1 MGYFNA
7 LSLFPN
13 IKEDNLEYTYVDY
26 LIMILLLTRVRIACT
41 SIVYKALNTTK
52 FNNNNNMV

>member
-13 IKEDNLEYTYVDY
+13 ITEDHLEYTYVDY
-26 LIMILLLTRVRIACT
+26 LIMILLLTRVLIACT

-52 FNNNNNMV
+52 FNNNNIIV